1 MLRFAP
7 ECGPSMRVV
16 RQRSLL
22 RNSLG
27 TMPWPSI
34 RLEPEVSERRQAH
47 LLGDA
52 RDVACAVAET
62 SKLARDHLDACHSAR
77 PVGQLPMIRS
87 ITASLA
93 AIRAARSASCFG
105 VHRVVQDVSHICPP
119 ARFFRVFDIRVLDI
133 KRLMR
138 DWLIVTRRR
147 RQSLHGRS
155 RICQVDHRCRR
166 RSPDVDPYGPCA
178 GEAQSTEIG
187 RM

>member
-27 TMPWPSI
+27 TMPWPNI
-34 RLEPEVSERRQAH
+34 RLEPDVSERRQAH
-47 LLGDA
+47 LFGDA

-62 SKLARDHLDACHSAR
+62 SKLARSSR
-77 PVGQLPMIRS
+77 RLPFTSPR
-87 ITASLA
+87 
-93 AIRAARSASCFG
+93 RAASDDPLDHGVARCDPGCEVGLVFRRSSRGPGRFPHLPTGA
-105 VHRVVQDVSHICPP
+105 
-119 ARFFRVFDIRVLDI
+119 FFRVFDIRVLDI